1 MKYVIALLFALTF
14 SKIDAQN
21 LQFSQVLTYSL
32 TLSANTI
39 VGTVPTGKVW
49 KIEFIRVGTGGSVSV
64 NDRSIANQ
72 TSSGWNQ
79 FPIWLKAED
88 VLTASGSS
96 NTPESYFFSII
107 EFTVVP

>member
-32 TLSANTI
+32 SPNTQTV

-49 KIEFIRVGTGGSVSV
+49 KIDFIRVGTGGSVSV
-64 NDRSIANQ
+64 NNGSIANQ
-72 TSSGWNQ
+72 TSYGWNQ

-88 VLTASGSS
+88 VLTASGGS
-96 NTPESYFFSII
+96 NYFFSII